1 MNYSSNKALFLD
13 RDGVI
18 NIDHGHVHSIESFD
32 FIEGIF
38 DLCRIAQQKGYLII
52 VITNQAGIGKGF
64 YSEDDF
70 HKLNHWMIEQFRHN
84 GIIVSKTYYCPHKP
98 EDNCYCRKPNPGMLL
113 KAIEEFNICPFD
125 SILIGD
131 KKSDII
137 AGQNAN
143 IQTCILFKG
152 NDYKDMISSF
162 QKMEKKL

>member
-1 MNYSSNKALFLD
+1 MNYSLNKALFLD

-18 NIDHGHVHSIESFD
+18 NIDYGHVHSVENFD

-52 VITNQAGIGKGF
+52 VITNQAGIGKGL
-64 YSEDDF
+64 YSENDF
-70 HKLNHWMIEQFRHN
+70 LELNQWMIKQFMIN

-98 EDNCYCRKPNPGMLL
+98 EENCSCRKPNPGMLL
-113 KAIEEFNICPFD
+113 KAIEEFKINPFD

-131 KKSDII
+131 KKSDIE

-143 IQTCILFKG
+143 IGNCILFK
-152 NDYKDMISSF
+152 NSDFKQIISNF
-162 QKMEKKL
+162 QNMERKS